1 MWSQNY
7 NDGRINKYWLV
18 ENLISPNYL
27 TIKEIFYEYH
37 RKGLDIIIEDKER
50 ALETISKTI
59 AKFNL
64 INRLRPN
71 SIMQQMFFQS
81 KNDEIF
87 NLYKNNSNKAYIN
100 NLKNNLNRVSPFFSE
115 KWNSLK

>member
-1 MWSQNY
+1 MCIR
-7 NDGRINKYWLV
+7 DRYWLV
-18 ENLISPNYL
+18 ENLISPNYS

-37 RKGLDIIIEDKER
+37 RNGLDIIIEDKER
-50 ALETISKTI
+50 ALETISETI